1 MHASILHTVLLH
13 VFVYSIVLKKINRRS
28 WKKSLCLLLYS
39 KNLRIGA
46 SHVWVFW
53 SVELRYFSQAYFLS
67 LGGKTNFIMNILPTF
82 ICTLYCMY
90 TYTGHAGLGR

>member
-1 MHASILHTVLLH
+1 MTS
-13 VFVYSIVLKKINRRS
+13 FYRQKWSDWS
-28 WKKSLCLLLYS
+28 WT
-39 KNLRIGA
+39 
-46 SHVWVFW
+46 F
-53 SVELRYFSQAYFLS
+53 EAYFLS